1 MVTVKLWGR
10 IQPKQASQKFY
21 RCGIE
26 FSREW
31 PEEPIEVDKA
41 TAERLKQEQML
52 EVTYTDPYASL
63 NKTEPEGFER
73 TAPADQASDTSV
85 TDASDAL
92 DNHDALN
99 ANADLPQGAVI
110 NDGGNV
116 TGIDGDKSAAENANT
131 APLDG
136 FARHDAIKAA
146 IGQLDPA
153 NTDVWTV
160 SGSPKA
166 DALSEITGWSV
177 SAADRDAVWV
187 LVLAEQGNP

>member
-1 MVTVKLWGR
+1 MATVKLWGR
-10 IQPKQASQKFY
+10 VQPKQASQKFY
-21 RCGIE
+21 RCGME
-26 FSREW
+26 FTREW
-31 PEEPIEVDKA
+31 PEQPYEVDKA

-52 EVTYTDPYASL
+52 EVVYTDPHAGL

-73 TAPADQASDTSV
+73 TASADQTSGASV
-85 TDASDAL
+85 TDASDVL
-92 DNHDALN
+92 NNHDALN
-99 ANADLPQGAVI
+99 ANAGLPQGAVI

-116 TGIDGDKSAAENANT
+116 TRGDGDKSAAESANT
-131 APLDG
+131 APLDAV
-136 FARHDAIKAA
+136 ARHDAIKEA

-177 SAADRDAVWV
+177 SAADRDAVWA